1 MISSKFNVQR
11 LMFAASRNFKCFTLM
26 ALLAA
31 IVIIGISLGV
41 ATRYLQKIPGQAVYS
56 PEV

>member
-1 MISSKFNVQR
+1 
-11 LMFAASRNFKCFTLM
+11 MFAASRIFTCFTLM